1 MLFDFEIFRS
11 TNTRKTLKYGA
22 QNQAMTRVQHFCDQ
36 LTSTFTYVVSDAET
50 AVAAII
56 DPVLDLDYASG
67 TLGTRSADEVIE
79 HIRDNNLSLRYILET
94 HIHADHLSSAPYI
107 REQLGGEI
115 VIGSQITTVQET
127 FATIFAE
134 SDGFRR
140 DGSQFDLM
148 LSDRDTLS
156 LGGLDVLT
164 FHVPGHTPACIWLT

>member
-1 MLFDFEIFRS
+1 
-11 TNTRKTLKYGA
+11 
-22 QNQAMTRVQHFCDQ
+22 MTRVQHFYDQ
-36 LTSTFTYVVSDAET
+36 VTSTFTYVVSDAET

-107 REQLGGEI
+107 RERLGGEI

-134 SDGFRR
+134 GDGFRR
-140 DGSQFDLM
+140 DGSQFDLCCPTAIP
-148 LSDRDTLS
+148 SR
-156 LGGLDVLT
+156 LGASMCLRSMC
-164 FHVPGHTPACIWLT
+164 PATRPLVWLT

>member
-1 MLFDFEIFRS
+1 M
-11 TNTRKTLKYGA
+11 
-22 QNQAMTRVQHFCDQ
+22 
-36 LTSTFTYVVSDAET
+36 VSDAET

-79 HIRDNNLSLRYILET
+79 HIRDNNHILRYILET
-94 HIHADHLSSAPYI
+94 HIHADRLSSAPCI

-134 SDGFRR
+134 GNGFRR

-148 LSDRDTLS
+148 LSDGDTL
-156 LGGLDVLT
+156 LLRGLDVLV

>member
-1 MLFDFEIFRS
+1 
-11 TNTRKTLKYGA
+11 
-22 QNQAMTRVQHFCDQ
+22 MTRVQHCCDQ
-36 LTSTFTYVVSDAET
+36 VTSTFTYVVSDAET
-50 AVAAII
+50 AVAGII

-79 HIRDNNLSLRYILET
+79 HIRDNNHSLRYVLET

-107 REQLGGEI
+107 WEQPGGEI

-134 SDGFRR
+134 GNGFRR

-148 LSDRDTLS
+148 LSDGDTLS
-156 LGGLDVLT
+156 LGGPRCT
-164 FHVPGHTPACIWLT
+164 CVPCARPHTRLCGLPDW

>member
-1 MLFDFEIFRS
+1 M
-11 TNTRKTLKYGA
+11 
-22 QNQAMTRVQHFCDQ
+22 RVQHFYHLVT
-36 LTSTFTYVVSDAET
+36 LTFICVVSDPET

-56 DPVLDLDYASG
+56 DPVPDLDYASG

-79 HIRDNNLSLRYILET
+79 HIRDDNLSLRYILET

-127 FATIFAE
+127 FAKIFAE
-134 SDGFRR
+134 GNGFRR

-148 LSDRDTLS
+148 LSDGDTLL
-156 LGGLDVLT
+156 LGDLGVLV

>member
-1 MLFDFEIFRS
+1 
-11 TNTRKTLKYGA
+11 
-22 QNQAMTRVQHFCDQ
+22 MTRVQHFYDQ
-36 LTSTFTYVVSDAET
+36 VTSTFTYVVSDGET

-107 REQLGGEI
+107 RERLGGEI

-127 FATIFAE
+127 FPRYSLRVMAFAGTVASSILCCPTAIPSRLGASMCLRSMCPATHP
-134 SDGFRR
+134 
-140 DGSQFDLM
+140 L
-148 LSDRDTLS
+148 
-156 LGGLDVLT
+156 V
-164 FHVPGHTPACIWLT
+164 WLT